1 MLRSISRFLSPLL
14 LGAMALMS
22 GCGLVTEDVEP
33 CTMTYQLKFKYDYN
47 ILEADAFNRQVH
59 LVNVWAFDS
68 QGRLA
73 WTGSESGKALESPDY
88 VMKAELAPG
97 RYDFLAWCGFSTGD
111 PFKLATYTPSSIEEL
126 KVTLAT
132 LGDGAGKLYVDS
144 ELPGLF
150 HGLLEDVTLISSE
163 TEHVVQTVTL
173 PLMKD
178 TKTVRLMLQHLD
190 GSPIEQRDF
199 SVTITDNNQNLDWN
213 NDVMDGHWFDYR
225 PWYVNYGQ
233 VTMPEG
239 SRTDASGRAITSVAS
254 LLFEMS
260 TSRLRAGHN
269 TVLTVHR
276 NWDDRDIIR
285 IPLIDYLLL
294 VKGHYNE
301 RYSDQEYLDR
311 MDEFN
316 LVFFIDADSNW
327 YTAAGIMINNWT
339 IVPPQDTEM

>member
-14 LGAMALMS
+14 IGAMALMS

-59 LVNVWAFDS
+59 SVNVWAFDS

-73 WTGSESGKALESPDY
+73 WTGSEAGKALESPDY

-132 LGDGAGKLYVDS
+132 LGDGDGKLYVDS

-163 TEHVVQTVTL
+163 TEH
-173 PLMKD
+173 
-178 TKTVRLMLQHLD
+178 
-190 GSPIEQRDF
+190 
-199 SVTITDNNQNLDWN
+199 
-213 NDVMDGHWFDYR
+213 
-225 PWYVNYGQ
+225 
-233 VTMPEG
+233 
-239 SRTDASGRAITSVAS
+239 
-254 LLFEMS
+254 
-260 TSRLRAGHN
+260 
-269 TVLTVHR
+269 
-276 NWDDRDIIR
+276 
-285 IPLIDYLLL
+285 
-294 VKGHYNE
+294 
-301 RYSDQEYLDR
+301 
-311 MDEFN
+311 
-316 LVFFIDADSNW
+316 
-327 YTAAGIMINNWT
+327 
-339 IVPPQDTEM
+339 